1 MKDFQVGEK
10 VIHSNYGLGEVIQID
25 EKVLSDEPTRC
36 YVVKVRDLKIWV
48 PAGEKSTGSLRR
60 PTPPSKFDRLF
71 AILRSPGEP
80 LSDNRF
86 ERKTQLSE
94 SLRNG
99 KPEGICQVIRDLSYF
114 GQSKKLNES
123 DKTLLQRMGVF
134 ISRLFGSGAA
144 RAGFTFRHSS
154 SGQHRSPAQLIIQQL
169 QTR

>member
-123 DKTLLQRMGVF
+123 DKTLLQRAQNFLLSEWVYSFPVSLDQAQQELASLLGTQAQAS
-134 ISRLFGSGAA
+134 IDLP
-144 RAGFTFRHSS
+144 HS
-154 SGQHRSPAQLIIQQL
+154 
-169 QTR
+169 